1 MCGIAGLF
9 RTDGRSVSVAEIHA
23 LIEPLAHR
31 GPDGEGVYACGPL
44 GLGMKRLA
52 IIDVAGGNQPIF
64 NEDGTLAIVCNG
76 EIYNHKPLRADL
88 EKAGHH
94 FKTHSDVE
102 VILHLYE
109 EFGEACFSR
118 LNGMFA
124 VAIADFRN
132 KKLVIARDRFGQ
144 KPLYLWQSST
154 GLAFASELKAL
165 VRLPGFSRELSRDAL
180 ASYLT
185 FRYIPSPRSVF
196 KNVEKLPPGSYLVV
210 DHSGHK
216 ETRRYWEIDLRSPK
230 ETSNASEMRE
240 QLAASV
246 DRHLMSERPLGVFL
260 SGGLDSAAI
269 VSCMHELGHREI
281 HTYTVG
287 FQGFADNEFENAR
300 RVASHFKTDHHEVVL
315 SAEGFWDSLATTS
328 YFLDEP
334 MADLTAIPLYGLSEQ
349 ARKDVVVVL
358 SGEGSDELLAGYT
371 GAEELRGFFDR
382 LDSLRALGAPA
393 RAALRLKW
401 PAGIERR
408 LRTLAGTH
416 ADYLARDP
424 TSMGLIFNDEFR
436 RTNCPDLDDCPDTLK
451 PLSDY
456 FASHQ
461 GWHGLNLHL
470 GGLIEWWLPDDLLHK
485 ADRMSMANSIELRC
499 PFLDADFADYCS
511 RLSLDDKAQSPEGEA
526 FRKVA
531 LKRAFAAHLPDGIA
545 YQRKKGFVIPV
556 YAWMKEQF
564 YECAKSELARSTGLG
579 SSLFSREARGEMLER
594 GSKGDLLSQRRIWS
608 LVVLNKWAD
617 RWL

>member
-1 MCGIAGLF
+1 MCGIAGLI
-9 RTDGRSVSVAEIHA
+9 RTDGRSVGVAEIHA

-31 GPDGEGVYACGPL
+31 GPDGEGVHACGPL

-52 IIDVAGGNQPIF
+52 IIDIAGGNQPIF

-240 QLAASV
+240 QLAASG

-269 VSCMHELGHREI
+269 
-281 HTYTVG
+281 
-287 FQGFADNEFENAR
+287 
-300 RVASHFKTDHHEVVL
+300 
-315 SAEGFWDSLATTS
+315 
-328 YFLDEP
+328 
-334 MADLTAIPLYGLSEQ
+334 
-349 ARKDVVVVL
+349 
-358 SGEGSDELLAGYT
+358 
-371 GAEELRGFFDR
+371 
-382 LDSLRALGAPA
+382 
-393 RAALRLKW
+393 
-401 PAGIERR
+401 
-408 LRTLAGTH
+408 
-416 ADYLARDP
+416 
-424 TSMGLIFNDEFR
+424 
-436 RTNCPDLDDCPDTLK
+436 
-451 PLSDY
+451 
-456 FASHQ
+456 
-461 GWHGLNLHL
+461 
-470 GGLIEWWLPDDLLHK
+470 
-485 ADRMSMANSIELRC
+485 
-499 PFLDADFADYCS
+499 
-511 RLSLDDKAQSPEGEA
+511 
-526 FRKVA
+526 
-531 LKRAFAAHLPDGIA
+531 
-545 YQRKKGFVIPV
+545 
-556 YAWMKEQF
+556 
-564 YECAKSELARSTGLG
+564 
-579 SSLFSREARGEMLER
+579 
-594 GSKGDLLSQRRIWS
+594 
-608 LVVLNKWAD
+608 
-617 RWL
+617 